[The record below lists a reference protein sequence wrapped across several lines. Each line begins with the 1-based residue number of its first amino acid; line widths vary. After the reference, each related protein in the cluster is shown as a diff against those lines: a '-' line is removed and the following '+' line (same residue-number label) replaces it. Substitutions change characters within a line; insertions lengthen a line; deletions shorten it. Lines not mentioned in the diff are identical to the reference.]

1 MKFKK
6 IAALA
11 TATMMAAAV
20 LTGCGSSESTQAPA
34 ENAAETPAQAPA
46 DAPAKAEAEAAAP
59 GDSGFTEVPIGEE
72 QESADAHINVAA
84 VYFQAVD
91 MKSGEGNTQSGAD
104 FTMHI
109 EADIAAMENDLGF
122 VVDQFVPGLTVEY
135 EIVNQANN
143 AVVVKGTFMQMNASD
158 GPHYGANI
166 NLNNAGTYTARF
178 IIHSPAE
185 NNYFIHTDDDTKP
198 GSTLQKYW
206 PNDKPLSVEFKDWVF
221 DGKKVQPE
229 YN

>member
-1 MKFKK
+1 MKKTMSLVMAG
-6 IAALA
+6 AALVFA
-11 TATMMAAAV
+11 FMGCSKNNGSQAASSAAAED
-20 LTGCGSSESTQAPA
+20 TA
-34 ENAAETPAQAPA
+34 EEAGGFVEHDIGDEQ
-46 DAPAKAEAEAAAP
+46 KA
-59 GDSGFTEVPIGEE
+59 GFLAVNG
-72 QESADAHINVAA
+72 

-91 MKSGEGNTQSGAD
+91 MKSGEGNTQRGAD

-185 NNYFIHTDDDTKP
+185 NNYYIHTDDDTKP